1 MKSILMLTTVVLLL
15 ALGAGTAL
23 AQSGYDLFQKALV
36 KERAVGD
43 VEEALRLYQRIV
55 KEFAGNHALAAKAE
69 LRMGLL
75 YDRLGRKVDA
85 QRAYQAVVSQYADQ
99 ANEARQARAKIVV
112 AAQPRNIK
120 ASARTTAGL
129 TAREVWDGNPG
140 WTPAISFDGRHLT
153 YVGSGKALYVRDV
166 LTGESRRLTM
176 VGSARDM
183 EGVTSGPVF
192 SPDGKLVAYGW
203 YDKERTDLRL
213 ITLDGAVPRV
223 LNRSDEWT
231 ALAPF
236 DWSSDG
242 KQILALARARG
253 QNGTPQI
260 VLVSVADGSVH
271 SLKTLDGDSSPQKMS
286 LSPDGR
292 YIVYDYPA
300 RGLAERTAGAGA
312 PFDDRDIFI
321 LGADGGHEARLAT
334 QNRRPV
340 WTPDGRGVV
349 FGRLR
354 GTVGFW
360 FLRVADGKPQGSPAL
375 LTPNI
380 GEGPMPIGF
389 TRNGSFY
396 YKLQSETTELY
407 VAALDL
413 TSGIITDQ
421 PATVTQRSDTG
432 GGEWSPD
439 GQSLAFASQRPKA
452 YFEVAEPII
461 VIRSGQTGEEK
472 ELAPALSAFDIR
484 SWSPDSRF
492 LLVHGADKEKRRGFY
507 RVDART
513 GDVTPL
519 HYDKPGESVS
529 HSRWFPNEKSIV
541 FIGRDSAG
549 QRIGL
554 RDLETGRET
563 ELYRPPTAFLLGS
576 CVEVSADG
584 RHLAFYLRDPKAR
597 TMWVMVVTT
606 TGESPRELGPRVK
619 YPDVIDHILA
629 LTPDGRHVLF
639 STYDREQEQL
649 GHKVWRIALEGG
661 GPQEIQFPKEVGYF
675 GVASIH
681 PDGKRIAFIADNSKS
696 AVWVRENFVPA
707 TPTRKTT
714 ASRR

>member
-1 MKSILMLTTVVLLL
+1 MNYFSKLRVLTVI
-15 ALGAGTAL
+15 ALTIISLFAVEVS
-23 AQSGYDLFQKALV
+23 AQQNPRELF
-36 KERAVGD
+36 ERARMLD
-43 VEEALRLYQRIV
+43 ESNQNLTEAIKLYKQVINQANDQR
-55 KEFAGNHALAAKAE
+55 ALAAKAQ
-69 LRMGLL
+69 LRIGLL
-75 YDRLGRKVDA
+75 YERLGRKAEA
-85 QRAYQAVVSQYADQ
+85 QRAFQTVASQYADQ
-99 ANEARQARAKIVV
+99 AEVARQAGAKITTV
-112 AAQPRNIK
+112 AAPRRNIK
-120 ASARTTAGL
+120 ANAKTATGL
-129 TAREVWDGNPG
+129 TARQVWDGNPG
-140 WTPAISFDGRHLT
+140 WAPAISSDGRHLT

-166 LTGESRRLTM
+166 LTGESRHLTM
-176 VGSARDM
+176 VGSAWDM

-213 ITLDGAVPRV
+213 ITLDGAAPRV

-253 QNGTPQI
+253 QNGTRQI

-271 SLKTLDGDSSPQKMS
+271 SLKTLDGDHSPQKMS

-300 RGLAERTAGAGA
+300 RGLAERTAEAGA

-354 GTVGFW
+354 GGTVGFW

-407 VAALDL
+407 VAALDP
-413 TSGIITDQ
+413 TSGTITDQ
-421 PATVTQRSDTG
+421 PATVTQRSDTD

-439 GQSLAFASQRPKA
+439 GQSLAFASQRPKV
-452 YFEVAEPII
+452 YFEVAKPII
-461 VIRSGQTGEEK
+461 VIRSVPTGEEK

-584 RHLAFYLRDPKAR
+584 RHLWRSTCEIR
-597 TMWVMVVTT
+597 
-606 TGESPRELGPRVK
+606 RRGPC
-619 YPDVIDHILA
+619 
-629 LTPDGRHVLF
+629 G
-639 STYDREQEQL
+639 S
-649 GHKVWRIALEGG
+649 
-661 GPQEIQFPKEVGYF
+661 
-675 GVASIH
+675 
-681 PDGKRIAFIADNSKS
+681 
-696 AVWVRENFVPA
+696 
-707 TPTRKTT
+707 
-714 ASRR
+714 